1 VLPACG
7 RLEGYFLR
15 LPIAHR
21 AIICRCERNS
31 GAWLTCLC
39 QPCLLVPVPQKGAS
53 ASLTEGPRGVAHL
66 GAVISQI
73 VPPTYEPQYTDLLR
87 CVAAD

>member
-1 VLPACG
+1 M
-7 RLEGYFLR
+7 
-15 LPIAHR
+15 
-21 AIICRCERNS
+21 
-31 GAWLTCLC
+31 
-39 QPCLLVPVPQKGAS
+39 PQKGAS

-87 CVAAD
+87 YVASWQGRSMVAKLNAPLS